1 MSMGSKDVI
10 SEVINGIDR
19 LPTLPGV
26 AIKILEA
33 VQDKKSGLM
42 ELAQILSTDPPLSA
56 EVLRLINSP
65 YYGLNSRITSVNHA
79 VNLLGATTVKNLALS
94 FSVIKSFQSDD
105 GEGFDYT
112 QYWKDSLFSAVT
124 MKLLTGKLNRQLA
137 DDAFFL
143 GLLHDIGILTLNQCM
158 HDQYSLV
165 LTEMAKNQS
174 AYQDAENQ
182 VLGFTHME
190 IGSHLAKKWGLPDTF
205 FQSIAYH
212 HNPAKLNTGNADM
225 AILTQMLHLTSL
237 LVDFVNKPDKAFYLG
252 LIEHYVKEYG
262 FEDQFQ
268 LEPVL
273 DEVGRL
279 TEAVYPVFEIKIESE
294 TGYLDMIETAR
305 KELIH
310 LSSDFLSRLIEQ
322 DKRIEVLNERA
333 THDGLTKLTNYQRF
347 QEVLDEEMYRA
358 KRYKMPLTLL
368 MMDLD
373 HFKKINDTFGHL
385 AGDYILR
392 EVSDLL
398 QKSMR
403 KSDVVARYGGEEFAI
418 LLPETPQEGAF
429 ILAERLCDKLSSK
442 ALTYGEQTIFVTMS
456 IGIAAYS
463 AKTDSSNADLIK
475 KADTALYRAKDS
487 GRNQCCLHSAA

>member
-1 MSMGSKDVI
+1 MRSKDVI
-10 SEVINGIDR
+10 TEVVSGIDR

-33 VQDKKSGLM
+33 VQDQNSGLK
-42 ELAQILSTDPPLSA
+42 ELAEILSTDPPLSA

-65 YYGLNSRITSVNHA
+65 YYGLNSRISSVNHA

-94 FSVIKSFQSDD
+94 FSVIKCFQSDD

-112 QYWKDSLFSAVT
+112 QFWKDSLFSAVT
-124 MKLLTGKLNRQLA
+124 MKLLTGKLNRAMA

-143 GLLHDIGILTLNQCM
+143 GLLHDIGVLTLNQCM

-165 LTEMAKNQS
+165 LAEMAKNQS
-174 AYQDAENQ
+174 AYQDAESQ
-182 VLGFTHME
+182 VLGFTHMD
-190 IGSHLAKKWGLPDTF
+190 IGSRLVKKWGLPDTF

-212 HNPAKLNTGNADM
+212 HTPARLDTQRSETIM
-225 AILTQMLHLTSL
+225 LTQMLHLTSL
-237 LVDFVNKPDKAFYLG
+237 LVDFVNKPDKAFFLG

-273 DEVGRL
+273 EEVGRL

-294 TGYLDMIETAR
+294 TGYLEMIETAR

-310 LSSDFLSRLIEQ
+310 MSSDFLTRLIEQ

-358 KRYKMPLTLL
+358 KRYKMPLTL
-368 MMDLD
+368 MMADLD

-392 EVSDLL
+392 EVSELL

-403 KSDVVARYGGEEFAI
+403 KSDVAARYGGEEFAV

-429 ILAERLCDKLSSK
+429 ILAERIRDKLSSTEF
-442 ALTYGEQTIFVTMS
+442 AYGEQTIFVTMS
-456 IGIAAYS
+456 IGIASYS
-463 AKTDSSNADLIK
+463 AKTDSSNADLVK
-475 KADTALYRAKDS
+475 KADTALYRAKDA
-487 GRNQCCLHSAA
+487 GRNQCCLYSNE